1 MIKKVLESNKASWRS
16 IKQQLINRK
25 EALLVPRNRPFA
37 AYHCFSFKDPIDL
50 YPWELETDFTLGGST
65 QAVLEYVDGR
75 AVFKGHLMSNRETSY
90 SGDLFAR
97 AKIYRGYRFSHINGV
112 QFRVKTDGNP
122 WELGLYMQ
130 AFTADDMH
138 WARIVD
144 ATGDWVTMELPIV
157 NFRLQRGMNTL
168 EVTPMQK
175 LIGLAF
181 ELRSKTETK
190 FQIELGSMEFIWRDE
205 LEYVSTRYYDELF
218 YH

>member
-1 MIKKVLESNKASWRS
+1 MINRILESNKASWRS

-37 AYHCFSFKDPIDL
+37 AYHVYSFKDSLDL
-50 YPWELETDFTLGGST
+50 YPWELETDFTMGGST
-65 QAVLEYVDGR
+65 QAVLEYADGR
-75 AVFKGHLMSNRETSY
+75 AIFKGHLMSNRETSY
-90 SGDLFAR
+90 EGDLFAR
-97 AKIYRGYRFSHINGV
+97 MKIYRGYRFSHINGV

-138 WARIVD
+138 WAKMVD
-144 ATGDWVTMELPIV
+144 VSGDWVTMELPIV
-157 NFRLQRGMNTL
+157 NFRLQRGMNAL

-190 FQIELGSMEFIWRDE
+190 F
-205 LEYVSTRYYDELF
+205 
-218 YH
+218 